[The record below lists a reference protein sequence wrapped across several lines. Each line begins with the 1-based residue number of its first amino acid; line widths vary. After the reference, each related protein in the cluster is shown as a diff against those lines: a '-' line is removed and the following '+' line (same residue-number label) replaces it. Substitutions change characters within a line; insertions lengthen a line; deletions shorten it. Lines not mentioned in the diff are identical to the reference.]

1 MHHDPVSVHMIRLG
15 MIRARGAA
23 ARAVAGGAAP
33 RLRQVGLALLRADL
47 RRARRALDV
56 SRLRGS
62 GWFDWRHLPP
72 HVVELAEARACRLGV
87 PSTWAVVWLDAT
99 LDGHEWL
106 HVGGFRG

>member
-1 MHHDPVSVHMIRLG
+1 MQPDPVSEHMIRLG

-47 RRARRALDV
+47 RRAREALDA

-72 HVVELAEARACRLGV
+72 HVVELAAVRARRLGF
-87 PSTWAVVWLDAT
+87 PSTRAVVRRDET
-99 LDGHEWL
+99 LDGHVWL
-106 HVGGFRG
+106 PVGGFRR